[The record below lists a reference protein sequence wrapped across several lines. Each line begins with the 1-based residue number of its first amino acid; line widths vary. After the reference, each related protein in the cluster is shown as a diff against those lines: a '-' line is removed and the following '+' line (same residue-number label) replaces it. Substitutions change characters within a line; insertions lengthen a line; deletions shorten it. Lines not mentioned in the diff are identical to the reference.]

1 MATYMTRIELHDA
14 MYRDYE
20 VLHSAMAAEGFSRTI
35 VGDNGIVYQLPT
47 AEYYRSTQLS
57 LEQVLDSAKRA
68 ASKTGKNYGAISTVA
83 NGSMW
88 IGLPQG

>member
-1 MATYMTRIELHDA
+1 MTRVELHDA
-14 MYRDYE
+14 TYNDYE

-35 VGDNGIVYQLPT
+35 TGDNGIVYHLPT

-57 LEQVLDSAKRA
+57 LEQVLESARRA
-68 ASKTGKNYGAISTVA
+68 TSRTGKHYGAIATVA

-88 IGLPQG
+88 VGLATA